1 MCHVEESVIA
11 RMSKEKR
18 IKDDQISRSFVQKIL
33 SVKDLTPLSYLV
45 HASVDHEIKR
55 AYEQRREKLQ
65 ELKRSRRRGSKELK
79 RLTDEMN
86 SLLEGVGLGERVN
99 TIGKG
104 EESNMIQET
113 RSARRRLIQELQHI
127 IEKINFMQEMT
138 KLNSVDD
145 TNTRIDAKDDSFAG
159 KDKII
164 EDVDLITN
172 PSTDEIARSLPFQDS
187 ELISHDGA
195 LYKSCLLSE
204 KSSTISTLSIDQI
217 IKSIERRRQR
227 RLELEGL
234 TTLGKRGLPCLSL
247 DTSKTNST
255 FSIEEIRNRI
265 ERRRQRRLELQLKT
279 QNLTKIFV
287 DLGAQY

>member
-11 RMSKEKR
+11 KMSKEKQ
-18 IKDDQISRSFVQKIL
+18 IKDDQISRSFVQKFL
-33 SVKDLTPLSYLV
+33 FVNDLTPLSYLV

-65 ELKRSRRRGSKELK
+65 ELKRFRRRSSKELK
-79 RLTDEMN
+79 RLTDEMK
-86 SLLEGVGLGERVN
+86 SLLEGVDLGERVN

-265 ERRRQRRLELQLKT
+265 ERRRQRRLELQLEI